1 MAGKEI
7 TFPKPQVTPAQ
18 ADPGSPAS
26 EARKGGNSTS
36 QVAIILANDASRGG
50 HFIPELAR
58 VGTLPVL
65 LRAILGAKSAH
76 ADRIMVAVDSVRA
89 RTIEHELAETGRL
102 PGCVEWIVVEEGS
115 ETLAEV
121 IRLAAENAD
130 QLVLMM
136 GDRTYNPSLHR
147 MTQEW
152 LGEEGALALEDSSGP
167 VGIVALSSPLAL
179 RLANNHPDQIT
190 NLEDVYGW
198 IALRKT
204 MRAHAGPSLISV
216 PSKSWQ
222 RIGTPD
228 DREAAERKLDAWL
241 VKPTDGIFAR
251 TNRRISIPIS
261 RWLIKYPITPNMVT
275 YFTLGVSIAAGVF
288 YGLGGY
294 WNMLVGAIL
303 SLWASIL
310 DGCDGE
316 VARIKLQYS
325 DFGCW
330 LDSVCDYLSY
340 FSIFTG
346 MAVGFARHTGNRAYL
361 MWGWAL
367 LFGAVFTV
375 ILAMI
380 GRRRLSGDRPEQ
392 YLKKWQEQ
400 AERRASSN
408 PIMYIGRYTEF
419 MVRRCFLPYPFL
431 VFAIFNITQVGFFL
445 ATIGANIAWMIS
457 LYSNRLFLTK
467 RGPVVLRSANADR
480 VGNTINMEV
489 QGQ

>member
-1 MAGKEI
+1 MAGKEV
-7 TFPKPQVTPAQ
+7 KLQSTPTK
-18 ADPGSPAS
+18 
-26 EARKGGNSTS
+26 RNTTS
-36 QVAIILANDASRGG
+36 QMVIILANEAAGG
-50 HFIPELAR
+50 TDFIPELAR

-65 LRAILGAKSAH
+65 LRAILGAQSAYTG
-76 ADRIMVAVDSVRA
+76 RILVVVDALRA
-89 RTIEHELAETGRL
+89 RTIQRELIKTGRL
-102 PGCVEWIVVEEGS
+102 PVSVDWIVVEEGRQS
-115 ETLAEV
+115 LADV
-121 IRLAAENAD
+121 MRVAAEGVD
-130 QLVLMM
+130 QLVLMR

-152 LGEEGALALEDSSGP
+152 VGEEGALALEDGSGP
-167 VGIVALSSPLAL
+167 VGIIALSSELAL
-179 RLANNHPDQIT
+179 RLANNHPWQFTGI
-190 NLEDVYGW
+190 EDIYRW

-204 MRAHAGPSLISV
+204 LRSHSGPALVSVASDKWQPIS
-216 PSKSWQ
+216 
-222 RIGTPD
+222 TPQD
-228 DREAAERKLDAWL
+228 CKVADRKLEAWL
-241 VKPTDGIFAR
+241 MKPTDGIFAR

-275 YFTLGVSIAAGVF
+275 YFTLVVSIASGVF

-303 SLWASIL
+303 SLAASIL

-316 VARIKLQYS
+316 VARIKLQSS

-330 LDSVCDYLSY
+330 LDSVCDYLY
-340 FSIFTG
+340 YGFMFAG
-346 MAVGFARHTGNRAYL
+346 MAVGFARHTGDRSYL
-361 MWGWAL
+361 MWGGAL

-380 GRRRLSGDRPEQ
+380 GRRRLAGDRPEQ
-392 YLKKWQEQ
+392 YLKKWQEN

-445 ATIGANIAWMIS
+445 AAIGANIAWMVS

-467 RGPVVLRSANADR
+467 RPTVAQRPADKDR
-480 VGNTINMEV
+480 VGNTVTMQV
-489 QGQ
+489 QEQ